1 MTKMSNVKDQVIDE
15 QNAQQPA
22 AQPPAPAKANAPAF
36 LKELQ
41 DKGSVVL
48 TAQSRDELSAVVN
61 DIPADVHYG
70 AGAVGY
76 NYDKGEYTL
85 RIDLI
90 NKE

>member
-1 MTKMSNVKDQVIDE
+1 MTENEKQT
-15 QNAQQPA
+15 QQPE
-22 AQPPAPAKANAPAF
+22 PATEQKPAKGGAPDF
-36 LKELQ
+36 MKELQ
-41 DKGSVVL
+41 DKGFVVL

-85 RIDLI
+85 RIDLV
-90 NKE
+90 NKK

>member
-1 MTKMSNVKDQVIDE
+1 MTENEKQT
-15 QNAQQPA
+15 QQPE
-22 AQPPAPAKANAPAF
+22 PATEQKPAKGGAPDF
-36 LKELQ
+36 MKELQ
-41 DKGSVVL
+41 DKGCVVL

-85 RIDLI
+85 RIDLV
-90 NKE
+90 NKK

>member
-1 MTKMSNVKDQVIDE
+1 MTENEKQT
-15 QNAQQPA
+15 QQPA
-22 AQPPAPAKANAPAF
+22 PATEQKPSKGGAPDF
-36 LKELQ
+36 MKELQ
-41 DKGSVVL
+41 DKGFVVL

-85 RIDLI
+85 RIDLV
-90 NKE
+90 NKK

>member
-1 MTKMSNVKDQVIDE
+1 MTENEKQT
-15 QNAQQPA
+15 QQPA
-22 AQPPAPAKANAPAF
+22 PATEQKPAKSGAPDF
-36 LKELQ
+36 MKELQ
-41 DKGSVVL
+41 DKGFVVL

-85 RIDLI
+85 RIDLV
-90 NKE
+90 NKK

>member
-1 MTKMSNVKDQVIDE
+1 MTENEKQT
-15 QNAQQPA
+15 QQPA
-22 AQPPAPAKANAPAF
+22 TAAPATEQKPSKGGAPDF
-36 LKELQ
+36 IKELQ

-48 TAQSRDELSAVVN
+48 TAKSREELSAVVN

-90 NKE
+90 NKD

>member
-1 MTKMSNVKDQVIDE
+1 MTE
-15 QNAQQPA
+15 NAKQTQQ
-22 AQPPAPAKANAPAF
+22 PAPAKGGAPDF
-36 LKELQ
+36 MKELQ

-48 TAQSRDELSAVVN
+48 TAPSRDELSALVN

-90 NKE
+90 NKK

>member
-1 MTKMSNVKDQVIDE
+1 MTENEKQT
-15 QNAQQPA
+15 QQPA
-22 AQPPAPAKANAPAF
+22 TATEQKPAKGGAPDF
-36 LKELQ
+36 MKELQ

-48 TAQSRDELSAVVN
+48 TAPSRDELSALVN

-90 NKE
+90 NKN

>member
-1 MTKMSNVKDQVIDE
+1 MTENEKQT
-15 QNAQQPA
+15 QQPA
-22 AQPPAPAKANAPAF
+22 PATEQKPAKGGAPDF
-36 LKELQ
+36 MKELQ
-41 DKGSVVL
+41 EKGFVVL

-85 RIDLI
+85 RIDLV
-90 NKE
+90 NKK

>member
-1 MTKMSNVKDQVIDE
+1 MTENEKQT
-15 QNAQQPA
+15 QH
-22 AQPPAPAKANAPAF
+22 PAPATEQKPAKVGAPDF
-36 LKELQ
+36 MKELQ
-41 DKGSVVL
+41 DKGFVVL

-85 RIDLI
+85 RIDLV
-90 NKE
+90 NKK